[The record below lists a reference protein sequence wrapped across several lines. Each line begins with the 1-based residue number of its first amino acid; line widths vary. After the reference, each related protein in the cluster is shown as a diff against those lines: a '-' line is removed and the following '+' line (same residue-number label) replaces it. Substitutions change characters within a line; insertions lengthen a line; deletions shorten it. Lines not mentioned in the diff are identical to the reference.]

1 MGVLHSTHQYAQHH
15 EFIRMDDLATRQLDL
30 YVAALDGE
38 LQRYAY
44 LAGLLEVGPTITNR
58 LRALDTAAPA
68 EQPLLQQDLSHT
80 LENLSVRAGIKEW
93 QLTTHQGVVV
103 ASSHA
108 DHSPLGTP
116 FSKHPNPAQWLDSLK
131 NGLNTQW
138 FMAHPEDHSGEYYFS
153 HPLFDAHNPSQALG
167 ASIVTISLAP
177 MEATW
182 IDMSFRPD
190 SEKILVLDAQDRI
203 ILSSVSPWKNRI
215 LRWDGAT
222 PQASASPSANPET
235 LALQQVGRHFK
246 LRHLFGR
253 SATAPH
259 LHRDATDAPYLV
271 HQRPHPQTG
280 WRVLILSNPEG
291 VWHNIRITLLSTL
304 AALSFLHLLYC
315 YFLLR
320 RKAMHKLLKARNQ
333 LQKAHDQLECKVT
346 ERTLAL
352 QESNEQL
359 QNEMHE
365 RQHAQAQLLHNSK
378 MAALGQMSAKVAH
391 EISQPL
397 TALRAL
403 SNNSRILLDK
413 NRLADVQENMGLIAG
428 IADRMIHIT
437 QQLRNFSQRRQ
448 TARTNHHQAPVDINQ
463 AIAHARMLLADRLA
477 SQGVEIASPKE
488 NIFIMGDSIPIE
500 QVFTNLFANALDAM
514 QYHPTDTAHS
524 ITVQWQAI
532 PTQPDRVEITVQDTG
547 PGIDPSE
554 AQHLFEP
561 FFTHKPDGK
570 GLGLGLSIAAT
581 IIAEHGGTMA
591 VRENPKAG
599 CGAMFVFDL
608 PRA

>member
-1 MGVLHSTHQYAQHH
+1 
-15 EFIRMDDLATRQLDL
+15 MDDLATRQLDL

-44 LAGLLEVGPTITNR
+44 LAGLLEVAPTITNP
-58 LRALDTAAPA
+58 LRTLTTAHSQ
-68 EQPLLQQDLSHT
+68 ERRLLQQDLSHS
-80 LENLSVRAGIKEW
+80 LENLSVRSGVKEW
-93 QLTTHQGVVV
+93 QLTSQEGVVV

-108 DHSPLGTP
+108 GQAPLDLAFGQ
-116 FSKHPNPAQWLDSLK
+116 HPNPAQWRDSLQK
-131 NGLNTQW
+131 GQNTQW
-138 FMAHPEDHSGEYYFS
+138 FMAHPQDHSGAYYFS
-153 HPLFDAHNPSQALG
+153 HPLFDARSPTQLLG

-177 MEATW
+177 LEATW

-190 SEKILVLDAQDRI
+190 SEKILVVDAHDRI
-203 ILSSVSPWKNRI
+203 ILSSVSQWKNHI
-215 LRWDGAT
+215 LRWDGI
-222 PQASASPSANPET
+222 SPSPATAHDNTAET
-235 LALQQVGRHFK
+235 LSLRQVARTFK
-246 LRHLFGR
+246 LRHLMGR
-253 SATAPH
+253 PSATH
-259 LHRDATDAPYLV
+259 VDTDITHAPYLV

-304 AALSFLHLLYC
+304 AGLSFLHLLYC

-320 RKAMHKLLKARNQ
+320 RKALHKLLKARNQ
-333 LQKAHDQLECKVT
+333 LQKAHDELECKVT

-352 QESNEQL
+352 LKSNEQL
-359 QNEMHE
+359 QSEMHE

-403 SNNSRILLDK
+403 CNNSRILLDK
-413 NRLADVQENMGLIAG
+413 NRLADVQDNMGSIAG
-428 IADRMIHIT
+428 ITDRMIHIT
-437 QQLRNFSQRRQ
+437 QQLRSFSQRRQ
-448 TARTNHHQAPVDINQ
+448 ASRASKAPVDINQ
-463 AIAHARMLLADRLA
+463 AIAHARMLLADRLKTQNVDIRTP
-477 SQGVEIASPKE
+477 SESL
-488 NIFIMGDSIPIE
+488 FIMGESIHIE

-514 QYHPTDTAHS
+514 QHHQAQEAHH

-532 PTQPDRVEITVQDTG
+532 PSQPSRVEITVRDTG
-547 PGIDPSE
+547 PGISPSE
-554 AQHLFEP
+554 VKHLFEP

-581 IIAEHGGTMA
+581 IIAEHGGTIA
-591 VRENPKAG
+591 VRQTSAPPW
-599 CGAMFVFDL
+599 GATFVFDL